1 MKVNADAQVIDT
13 EGEPIK
19 GLYAA
24 GEMVGG
30 IFYFNYPGGT
40 GLMAGAVFGKIAGGS
55 AGREALGAGTAGL
68 DAVGGGLGAVGAGQ
82 AGRR

>member
-1 MKVNADAQVIDT
+1 VNGEAQVIDT

-55 AGREALGAGTAGL
+55 AGREALGATGSGR
-68 DAVGGGLGAVGAGQ
+68 GAVGAG
-82 AGRR
+82 

>member
-1 MKVNADAQVIDT
+1 MTCGITFTFGGVKVNSDAQVIDT
-13 EGEPIK
+13 EGETIP

-40 GLMAGAVFGKIAGGS
+40 GLMAGSVFGKIAGSS
-55 AGREALGAGTAGL
+55 AGRAATGHS
-68 DAVGGGLGAVGAGQ
+68 
-82 AGRR
+82 